1 MNLPYRPI
9 HTEEWLT
16 KYLKTNFYT
25 KKYDRF
31 MWWRSYTLRN
41 KPLSSLHP
49 LRDRIA
55 NGDFDLGSYT
65 FEIELVQH
73 RLNDKYKKLGHD
85 DVQYHEAIQVDK
97 ARLERLQE
105 DRDKDEKN
113 KLQELK
119 KCFLFYFKMSKEQY
133 DKEVIKSHKD
143 LLSFFFKVDDKYKSR
158 ALRVKPVPKN

>member
-97 ARLERLQE
+97 ARLKRLQE

-119 KCFLFYFKMSKEQY
+119 KCFL
-133 DKEVIKSHKD
+133 
-143 LLSFFFKVDDKYKSR
+143 
-158 ALRVKPVPKN
+158 